1 MELLLISLLSA
12 LGGAGIFAYYDED
25 VVCKEILLTTNKE
38 LLKPIEIV
46 DCKQDDAQTDCNI
59 PYPRYV
65 LSTEEY
71 KKDIANGIETRV
83 NLKQCV
89 DAVDRYNKD
98 KFIER

>member
-25 VVCKEILLTTNKE
+25 VICKEIVLTTNKE

-46 DCKQDDAQTDCNI
+46 DCKQDDLQTDCNI

-65 LSTEEY
+65 ISTEEY
-71 KKDIANGIETRV
+71 KRDIANGIELRV
-83 NLKQCV
+83 NLEQCI
-89 DAVDRYNKD
+89 DAVDRYNND
-98 KFIER
+98 KSTKR